1 MHTNEFTIIDILVKM
16 LKQEKS
22 RAAAAEASLH
32 GGSVPSDTHHQTAS
46 TKEAKAITNSH
57 TSCDDDPSQNNS
69 SLSDRLTEQQR
80 SHRTTHK
87 G

>member
-1 MHTNEFTIIDILVKM
+1 MPTNKFIDILVKM

-32 GGSVPSDTHHQTAS
+32 IDSVPSDTHRQAAS
-46 TKEAKAITNSH
+46 MKEAKAITNSD
-57 TSCDDDPSQNNS
+57 TSCDDNHSQNNS
-69 SLSDRLTEQQR
+69 SLSSQLTEQQR
-80 SHRTTHK
+80 SHRASHK